1 MARFIYQNS
10 GCFPY
15 KKGQVISKFTLSGEV
30 IESEKEPRV
39 RGLFFPFAYFS
50 QFSRSR
56 ASSSSK
62 GGERAFLLVEGAEV
76 LAEKPGARDLQ
87 RQKGPCLQFPPG
99 QGGGE
104 DEHSQPR
111 PGRLDQGGGADA
123 FQKGL
128 G

>member
-1 MARFIYQNS
+1 MLSIQKS
-10 GCFPY
+10 
-15 KKGQVISKFTLSGEV
+15 QVISKFTLSGEV
-30 IESEKEPRV
+30 IESEKSP
-39 RGLFFPFAYFS
+39 GSGALFLCLFFAVLPQQS
-50 QFSRSR
+50 QQFLQRR
-56 ASSSSK
+56 
-62 GGERAFLLVEGAEV
+62 GEGLLLVEGAEV
-76 LAEKPGARDLQ
+76 LAEKPGAGDLQ